1 MKIEQKWMKTEQK
14 WMKTEHFEPRM
25 SDHEIGE
32 NG

>member
-1 MKIEQKWMKTEQK
+1 MKMEQKWMKTEQK